1 MKIADWL
8 KYWGQLLLLPVYWMS
23 FLVPRDRK
31 LWLFGSTF
39 GRRFADNPKYL
50 YLYVSQH
57 KKELGV
63 RPVWISHDKSIVSML
78 SEKGYEAYYYHS
90 VKGIWLALRGKVYI
104 FDNYSKDIN
113 FWQSGGAVKVNL
125 WHGIP
130 LKKIQADNLFDS
142 FRHPRNLWEKWKNF
156 PRNLSDEKPHH
167 YVLATSK
174 FIKPVFASAFRTR
187 NVIVCGYPRN
197 DSMFPGRVRNL
208 YMTQEGRLLKGIQHK
223 VNVGGMRM
231 VYYMPTFRKSEEK
244 FFDVVDIKKLGSFLE
259 RNRLLLCIKLHP
271 KSKLQGQ
278 FKRLGSRHITVIGAD
293 ADPYVFMGCSSVLV
307 TDYSS
312 VYFDYLLTG
321 KPVVFFC
328 YDLEEYLRDERA
340 MYFSYKGYTPGR
352 KAFTYKGLERALL
365 EALGSSSV
373 FQGGQ
378 EAMVKKMFQY
388 GREEACPAL
397 AGKIKVLAGDS
408 TRHRRHRLYGRQ
420 GKHAGKTS

>member
-1 MKIADWL
+1 MKITSWI
-8 KYWGQLLLLPVYWMS
+8 KYWGQLLLLPVYWLS
-23 FLVPRDRK
+23 FLVPRDRE

-78 SEKGYEAYYYHS
+78 CRNGYEAYYYHS
-90 VKGIWLALRGKVYI
+90 LKGIWLALRGKMYI

-142 FRHPRNLWEKWKNF
+142 FRHPHNLWGKWKNF

-197 DSMFPGRVRNL
+197 DSMFPGRVHNL
-208 YMTQEGRLLKGIQHK
+208 YTAQEGRLLKEIQHK

-244 FFDVVDIKKLGSFLE
+244 FFDVVDIKKLKSFLE

-278 FKRLGSRHITVIGAD
+278 FKKLCSRYITQA
-293 ADPYVFMGCSSVLV
+293 S
-307 TDYSS
+307 
-312 VYFDYLLTG
+312 
-321 KPVVFFC
+321 
-328 YDLEEYLRDERA
+328 
-340 MYFSYKGYTPGR
+340 
-352 KAFTYKGLERALL
+352 
-365 EALGSSSV
+365 
-373 FQGGQ
+373 QG
-378 EAMVKKMFQY
+378 
-388 GREEACPAL
+388 
-397 AGKIKVLAGDS
+397 
-408 TRHRRHRLYGRQ
+408 
-420 GKHAGKTS
+420 HAYIF